1 MSDSKAYG
9 PYAATPIAAGAY
21 LDIMKIRPVPAAS
34 DDIVYEITPSYTH
47 RPDLLA
53 YDLYGQKELWWIFA
67 QRNLDVIKDP
77 IYDFVAGTKIYL
89 PQGQKLT
96 QYLGQR

>member
-1 MSDSKAYG
+1 MSRSKAYG
-9 PYAATPIAAGAY
+9 PYGNTNITDSGY
-21 LDIMKIRPVPAAS
+21 LDILRIRPVPAAS
-34 DDIVYEITPSYTH
+34 DDILYEITPSYTH

-53 YDLYGQKELWWIFA
+53 YDLYGEKELWWIFT

-89 PQGQKLT
+89 PQGQRLK
-96 QYLGQR
+96 QFLGK

>member
-1 MSDSKAYG
+1 MSASKALG
-9 PYAATPIAAGAY
+9 PYGLTNITAGGY
-21 LDIMKIRPVPAAS
+21 LDILRIRPIPSAT
-34 DDIVYEITPSYTH
+34 DDILYEITPSYTH

-89 PQGQKLT
+89 PQGQKLR
-96 QYLGQR
+96 QLLGK

>member
-1 MSDSKAYG
+1 MSASKAYG
-9 PYAATPIAAGAY
+9 PYGTTNLTPAGY
-21 LDIMKIRPVPAAS
+21 LDIMRIRPIPAAS
-34 DDIVYEITPSYTH
+34 NDILYEITTSYTH

-53 YDLYGQKELWWIFA
+53 YDLYGQKELWWVFA

-89 PQGQKLT
+89 PQGQKLR
-96 QYLGQR
+96 QFLGL

>member
-1 MSDSKAYG
+1 MSRSKALG
-9 PYAATPIAAGAY
+9 PYGNTNLTDGGY
-21 LDIMKIRPVPAAS
+21 LDILRARPIPAAS
-34 DDIVYEITPSYTH
+34 DDILYEITPSYTY

-53 YDLYGQKELWWIFA
+53 YDVYGEKELWWIFA

-89 PQGQKLT
+89 PQGEKLKEF
-96 QYLGQR
+96 LGS

>member
-9 PYAATPIAAGAY
+9 PYAVTPIAAGGY

-77 IYDFVAGTKIYL
+77 IYDFEPGTVIFL
-89 PQGQKLT
+89 PKKTNLQKF
-96 QYLGQR
+96 LGV